1 MFQIMIVLPH
11 PSQSY
16 CYLNLRLI
24 ALSDLLI
31 LPSSLKL
38 KLLNPHSMSSYHGF
52 TSRWWQ
58 DWLEYVNQTS
68 IVNDGTSSEQQGLV
82 SSSAL
87 KKPSCIDNSD
97 LIDEA
102 LSEDSAMGN
111 ELHDTLVEGTD
122 YILLPKEVWNK
133 LHSW

>member
-1 MFQIMIVLPH
+1 MFLVPITI
-11 PSQSY
+11 STF
-16 CYLNLRLI
+16 LI
-24 ALSDLLI
+24 SI
-31 LPSSLKL
+31 LKL
-38 KLLNPHSMSSYHGF
+38 KTVNFLTVLLCHDFMV

-68 IVNDGTSSEQQGLV
+68 IVNDGSSSEHHGSV

-102 LSEDSAMGN
+102 VSEDSAMGI

-122 YILLPKEVWNK
+122 YILLPLEVWNK

>member
-1 MFQIMIVLPH
+1 MV
-11 PSQSY
+11 
-16 CYLNLRLI
+16 
-24 ALSDLLI
+24 
-31 LPSSLKL
+31 
-38 KLLNPHSMSSYHGF
+38 

-68 IVNDGTSSEQQGLV
+68 IINDGNSTEQQGLV
-82 SSSAL
+82 SSSTL

-102 LSEDSAMGN
+102 LSGDSAMGT

>member
-1 MFQIMIVLPH
+1 MV
-11 PSQSY
+11 
-16 CYLNLRLI
+16 
-24 ALSDLLI
+24 
-31 LPSSLKL
+31 
-38 KLLNPHSMSSYHGF
+38 

-68 IVNDGTSSEQQGLV
+68 IVNDGTSSEHQGLV
-82 SSSAL
+82 NLSAL

-97 LIDEA
+97 LVAEA
-102 LSEDSAMGN
+102 VYEDSAMGI